1 MDNQKNKLGS
11 EWRYDQEN
19 CICLRHR

>member
-1 MDNQKNKLGS
+1 MDKQKNKLGS
-11 EWRYDQEN
+11 KWRCDQEN